1 MTFQT
6 SVVTDVVVGNNFVHK
21 RSAVCVV
28 APSPCYRFLSRLIA
42 VMSHPVVRNY
52 EILMLCETCVKS
64 FYFFLVF
71 FAQPRVETLA
81 LLSLLEV
88 RVRYSWF
95 SIGASRPRS
104 PQKLFFVLLIL
115 ILVPASAHLSCTY
128 ICPSHDFCFVQAFGT
143 TSSTA
148 ACKNSGTRAVIFA
161 VKEVAENNSSFAS
174 KVRDTEVGAPTSQ
187 IFRVLSLFRT
197 QVRR

>member
-128 ICPSHDFCFVQAFGT
+128 IYALPMTFVLYRRLGLPHQRLLVRTPAHERSSSRSRRWQRTTVRLPVRYVIPKLAHRHHKYFVSCPFLGP
-143 TSSTA
+143 
-148 ACKNSGTRAVIFA
+148 R
-161 VKEVAENNSSFAS
+161 
-174 KVRDTEVGAPTSQ
+174 
-187 IFRVLSLFRT
+187 
-197 QVRR
+197 